1 MANMSWNSR
10 QFNNSIARS
19 FFLLYDET
27 VARTGSYTQSND
39 QIFFGFFQNAQAVI
53 DANTWNTWVL
63 NDARS
68 GTAPASTDTYYP
80 EYFNVDTVNWRNKFV
95 YLVPATK
102 IQMVKK
108 DAAGTI
114 SYNGQNW
121 SVISSFNEEAV
132 TTGSENRYVYLEADL
147 RYYDSALTVC
157 TGISSKNIITGLGI
171 YKVTLNGATGLP
183 NTFGTG
189 LFSAVDYDSGVSD
202 YEYKI
207 HPTINSKTASTVYD
221 KTYIGSGY
229 LTFLYSDTFQSIVR
243 STSLHSVFSVII
255 EF

>member
-1 MANMSWNSR
+1 MSQLSYNSCQFSNSISR
-10 QFNNSIARS
+10 QF
-19 FFLLYDET
+19 FLAYDET
-27 VARTGSYTQSND
+27 VARTGTYTQSKD

-63 NDARS
+63 NDSRS

-80 EYFNVDTVNWRNKFV
+80 EYFNVDTANWRNKFM

-102 IQMVKK
+102 VQMVKK
-108 DAAGTI
+108 DSAGSI

-147 RYYDSALTVC
+147 KYYDSALSVC

-171 YKVTLNGATGLP
+171 YKVTLDGSTGLP
-183 NTFGTG
+183 NSFGTG

-202 YEYKI
+202 YEYKT
-207 HPTINSKTASTVYD
+207 HPLINSKSAGTLYD
-221 KTYIGSGY
+221 RVYIGSGY
-229 LTFLYSDTFQSIVR
+229 LTYLYEDTFQSIVR
-243 STSLHSVFSVII
+243 SASLHSVFSVII
-255 EF
+255 EL